1 MFVIDLRCESACP
14 GCARVDFLP
23 IAGRVM
29 PEIVESRITLDN
41 QWVKRDSSFKE
52 RRKSEKE
59 NNNKSNKKIGWRR
72 KKKEK
77 KKTRPRI

>member
-29 PEIVESRITLDN
+29 PEIVASRITIDN

-59 NNNKSNKKIGWRR
+59 NNNKSNKRNR
-72 KKKEK
+72 LEKKKKRK